1 MIFWACNK
9 IKENIIKNKIEITVR
24 VNLIH
29 SKLVFQKKIIVHVNV
44 NSASEFIIHCTG
56 FPKEKKCTVH
66 LKKITSAL

>member
-1 MIFWACNK
+1 
-9 IKENIIKNKIEITVR
+9 VR